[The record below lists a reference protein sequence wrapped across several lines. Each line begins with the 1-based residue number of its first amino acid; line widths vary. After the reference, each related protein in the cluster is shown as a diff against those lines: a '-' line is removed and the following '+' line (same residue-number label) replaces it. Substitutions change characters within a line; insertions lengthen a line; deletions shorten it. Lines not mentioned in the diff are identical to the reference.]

1 MFLSEIFVL
10 FLLFLHGV
18 GTLKGGWQSVC
29 YLQFVSIVV
38 IDFIETSDQNICQT
52 CNIYFML

>member
-1 MFLSEIFVL
+1 MELVL
-10 FLLFLHGV
+10 LKEV
-18 GTLKGGWQSVC
+18 GVC

-38 IDFIETSDQNICQT
+38 IDFIEISDQNICQT